1 MNIHQLINDKI
12 QSVRLFFKILI
23 IFNIHVLYSQ
33 KDISILENN
42 KTKASDDYI
51 GFYQSYISGI
61 RGQSCPMYPS
71 CSRYGIESFRNNNFF
86 NAFLSTSDRLI
97 RCGHDYENYSF
108 TLSNDGIKILD
119 IPKNSTKYKFSDL
132 VYKRERNVFAYG
144 DNFRDDSNLKF
155 IKKLINEGYKREA
168 LLEINRIEIFDGGL
182 TKELFLNKILIL
194 HALGEYEKG
203 IYEFEKS
210 KDLNFHK
217 DSEILLQIALSYSK
231 LENFKT
237 ALSYVNKGLNIKE
250 NSINKKDDF
259 LKLQGVL
266 YAMDNNWDLAN
277 SSFLKMTDN
286 NQSQKLLKIIKSKD
300 IIDYKNPKTA
310 LFLSILPGAG
320 YYYTGYKQTA
330 LSSFLVNS
338 LLSYATISNIRN
350 DNTGM
355 ALLTG
360 FFNLSFYISNIQ
372 GAFKNAKK
380 YNLNQ
385 ENLLKQ
391 KLNNNLNIY

>member
-1 MNIHQLINDKI
+1 MSFNKI
-12 QSVRLFFKILI
+12 QLTRLFFKIFI
-23 IFNIHVLYSQ
+23 IFNFHVMYSQ
-33 KDISILENN
+33 KDISILDNN

-51 GFYQSYISGI
+51 GFYQNYISGI

-71 CSRYGIESFRNNNFF
+71 CSRYGIDSFRNNNFF

-119 IPKNSTKYKFSDL
+119 IPEHSTKYNFSDL
-132 VYKRERNVFAYG
+132 VYKGERNIFAYG
-144 DNFRDDSNLKF
+144 DVSRDDSNIKF

-168 LLEINRIEIFDGGL
+168 LLEINRIEILNGGL

-194 HALGEYEKG
+194 NDLGDYEKG

-210 KDLNFHK
+210 KDLNFLE
-217 DSEILLQIALSYSK
+217 DAEILLQIALSYSR
-231 LENFKT
+231 LENFNT

-250 NSINKKDDF
+250 NSIYEKDNF

-266 YAMDNNWDLAN
+266 YAMDNNWELAN
-277 SSFLKMTDN
+277 SSFLKINDTY
-286 NQSQKLLKIIKSKD
+286 QSQKFLKIIRSKD
-300 IIDYKNPKTA
+300 VIDYKNPKTA

-330 LSSFLVNS
+330 LSSFLVNG
-338 LLSYATISNIRN
+338 LLAYATISNIRN
-350 DNTGM
+350 ENTGM
-355 ALLTG
+355 AILTG
-360 FFNLSFYISNIQ
+360 VFNLSFYISNIQ
-372 GAFKNAKK
+372 GASKSAKK
-380 YNLNQ
+380 YNLNK